1 MLRNRV
7 RVSRGV
13 RVSPS
18 PNPNPD
24 PNQALRLARLNAL
37 AGACT
42 ALGLRFAG
50 SCCEPACQ
58 LLMAQAKQLHAQR
71 QATGTGAKAAQPTLE
86 TCTGTVAIALGMVMA
101 GSGNLDC
108 LRLFRV
114 LRRRVDSEA
123 LQCSLVITPPAA
135 STARRPPASTPTRTR
150 ARARTHG
157 PRP

>member
-1 MLRNRV
+1 MVCL
-7 RVSRGV
+7 GLGLGLAKALGLALTLILTLTAK
-13 RVSPS
+13 
-18 PNPNPD
+18 
-24 PNQALRLARLNAL
+24 ALRLARLNAL

-123 LQCSLVITPPAA
+123 LQCSLVITP
-135 STARRPPASTPTRTR
+135 SARSVP
-150 ARARTHG
+150 
-157 PRP
+157 